1 MRLHSLYELLD
12 GLNRDALEQCF
23 RDKETL
29 LWQRDTRHVLI
40 SEDLHAE
47 GLARSSRPFSLP
59 MCERIKVLV
68 VQAVAIKL
76 HCSATVQRCIH
87 NPSVLSGQIQLWPR
101 GAISA
106 SSVPRR
112 AIDHGDDLLAI
123 HEVWESCDSRRALR
137 STKKSRTTRAKWRLE
152 TQRIDHARSRRRTT
166 DGNRKPSPA
175 NGTLHWV
182 NPCLMVAND
191 SYS

>member
-1 MRLHSLYELLD
+1 MRLLVRTSWWIES
-12 GLNRDALEQCF
+12 DALEQRF

-29 LWQRDTRHVLI
+29 LWQRDTNHILI
-40 SEDLHAE
+40 SDLHAE
-47 GLARSSRPFSLP
+47 GLARSLCPFSLP
-59 MCERIKVLV
+59 MWTYKSTRGV
-68 VQAVAIKL
+68 AVAIKL

-106 SSVPRR
+106 SSVLRR

-166 DGNRKPSPA
+166 DGNRKPLPA